1 MYGPA
6 DTAISSEGR
15 AVTKLPQPTRDLA
28 RAEDDLF
35 AHGYC
40 IVADALS
47 STEVKALR
55 DRLETQASA
64 ERDRQIAYEFAG
76 HVRAAGTESFIE
88 VCEPE
93 ETAPRHQIVGVL
105 INKGRGFR
113 DLVQHPV
120 PDRLASKLLGA
131 DWVLS
136 ACDGSIVRPGG
147 PVQPLHTDQWWM
159 PRPQARRERQRPPGE
174 IRRGE
179 YYGEVDDDP
188 ARPISAAVKCA
199 VVWTLSPFSR
209 ENGATRVVPGSHLT
223 GLQPDPKR
231 TYDKEAVNICAPAGA
246 LVMWDA
252 RLWHGVGRNHSDEER
267 LALLMGYAAPMFRSQ
282 INFTLATLPEVIVNA
297 SPGLLA
303 RLGFKTWGGFYG
315 RVDAG
320 KADFARKEDIIGELG

>member
-1 MYGPA
+1 M
-6 DTAISSEGR
+6 
-15 AVTKLPQPTRDLA
+15 TKLPQPTHDLG

-40 IVADALS
+40 IVADVLS
-47 STEVKALR
+47 PTEVKALR
-55 DRLETQASA
+55 ERLEAQAKA

-76 HVRAAGTESFIE
+76 HVHEAGTENFIE
-88 VCEPE
+88 MCGPE
-93 ETAPRHQIVGVL
+93 ETTPRHQIVGVL
-105 INKGRGFR
+105 INKGRVFR

-120 PDRLASKLLGA
+120 PDRLASALLGA
-131 DWVLS
+131 NWVLS
-136 ACDGSIVRPGG
+136 AYDGSIVRPGG

-159 PRPQARRERQRPPGE
+159 PRPQPRRERQRPPGE

-188 ARPISAAVKCA
+188 ARPITPAVKCA
-199 VVWTLSPFSR
+199 VVWALSQFSPQ
-209 ENGATRVVPGSHLT
+209 NGATRVVPGSHLT

-231 TYDKEAVNICAPAGA
+231 AYDNEAASICAPAGA
-246 LVMWDA
+246 LIMWDA
-252 RLWHGVGRNHSDEER
+252 RLWHGVGRNRSDEER

-282 INFTLATLPEVIVNA
+282 INFTLATLPEVIDEA
-297 SPGLLA
+297 PPALLA

-320 KADFARKEDIIGELG
+320 EADFARKEDVIGELG